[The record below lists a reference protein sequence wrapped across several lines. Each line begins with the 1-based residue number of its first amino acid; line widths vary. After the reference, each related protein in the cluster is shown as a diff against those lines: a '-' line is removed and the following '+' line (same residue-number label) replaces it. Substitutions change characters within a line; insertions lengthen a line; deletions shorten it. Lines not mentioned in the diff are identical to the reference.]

1 MKKKLDSYSILCV
14 HLGINNERKIN
25 KRKGNKKYG

>member
-1 MKKKLDSYSILCV
+1 MQKRLDLYSILCV

-25 KRKGNKKYG
+25 KRKGNQ

>member
-1 MKKKLDSYSILCV
+1 MKKKLDTYSFLFV
-14 HLGINNERKIN
+14 YLGINDERKIN